1 MKSDLC
7 PPIVKLTYDLII
19 SFFSEPH
26 PANLSYKVMNVAEST
41 EQFDVL
47 LIGNN
52 PIELSKVFDS
62 IRQTKGKRII
72 TEIAFDLQSGLQR
85 LIKFRPSHIV
95 IDDNIG
101 KQPLSEAVKILSNHT
116 KTKNVPITV
125 IKNSNYL
132 EAVTFGVMNYIL
144 KDNLTG
150 DSLFVALRNS
160 LKFKKTQEY
169 LVRSYRKRKG
179 KLLRALSNLTL

>member
-1 MKSDLC
+1 MHVQDS
-7 PPIVKLTYDLII
+7 P
-19 SFFSEPH
+19 
-26 PANLSYKVMNVAEST
+26 

-52 PIELSKVFDS
+52 PIELSKVFGH
-62 IRQTKGKRII
+62 IRTTKGKRII

-85 LIKFRPSHIV
+85 LVKFKPSHIV

-101 KQPLSEAVKILSNHT
+101 RETLIETVNTFAHHA
-116 KTKNVPITV
+116 KTKGIPITV

-132 EAVTFGVMNYIL
+132 EAITFGVMNYIL

-150 DSLFVALRNS
+150 ESLFVALRNS
-160 LKFKKTQEY
+160 LKFTKTQEY
-169 LVRSYRKRKG
+169 LKKAYRKRKG
-179 KLLRALSNLTL
+179 KLLRAISNLAF

>member
-1 MKSDLC
+1 
-7 PPIVKLTYDLII
+7 
-19 SFFSEPH
+19 
-26 PANLSYKVMNVAEST
+26 MNVSDPKEK
-41 EQFDVL
+41 FDVL

-52 PIELSKVFDS
+52 PIELSKVFDH
-62 IRQTKGKRII
+62 IRQTKGKKII

-101 KQPLSEAVKILSNHT
+101 RQPLTEAVKILSHHN
-116 KTKNVPITV
+116 KTKNVPITI

-150 DSLFVALRNS
+150 DSLFVALKNS
-160 LKFKKTQEY
+160 LKFRATQQY
-169 LVRSYRKRKG
+169 IIKSYRKRKG
-179 KLLRALSNLTL
+179 KLLRAISNLTF